1 MTPKEHRQRHVELH
15 ESLETEYKKVQQNTS
30 GYFRQSEIPNLE
42 MIRLAYK
49 ASYAVEH
56 ATLERR
62 HPLTELFAD
71 YLMQHTEAR
80 GKAGIVPV
88 TTVLKW
94 SAKQCTTPTDPGFH
108 SPRKLAKPRDIP
120 KLCQPLDFSRLPGR
134 VATHMDLLGIGY
146 VGELVQ
152 LTPGEL
158 WIRRN
163 FGMKTF
169 KVVEKM
175 LEDMGLTFS
184 MRLSPKAQYALERVV
199 KERLKKSQN
208 IWKKYDKKII

>member
-1 MTPKEHRQRHVELH
+1 
-15 ESLETEYKKVQQNTS
+15 
-30 GYFRQSEIPNLE
+30 
-42 MIRLAYK
+42 
-49 ASYAVEH
+49 
-56 ATLERR
+56 
-62 HPLTELFAD
+62 
-71 YLMQHTEAR
+71 
-80 GKAGIVPV
+80 
-88 TTVLKW
+88 
-94 SAKQCTTPTDPGFH
+94 
-108 SPRKLAKPRDIP
+108 
-120 KLCQPLDFSRLPGR
+120 
-134 VATHMDLLGIGY
+134 MDLLGIGY